1 MLCSAK
7 IVENGRYVI
16 IWSLQIQNHSLVN
29 FKIKPFFI
37 EIKIVESMK
46 SQKLKGDENQIST
59 INFNEIAYY
68 GRYKFKTSA

>member
-16 IWSLQIQNHSLVN
+16 IWSLQIQNHSVVN
-29 FKIKPFFI
+29 FKMKPFFI

-46 SQKLKGDENQIST
+46 SQKLKGDGDHIWKSYFHN
-59 INFNEIAYY
+59 
-68 GRYKFKTSA
+68 KL